1 MDFGNSSKPVMTV
14 PPVVV
19 KAENDSNTDSEKLRS
34 GCSSKMKGTAPNPPN
49 TIQNKTTIKKPSRAR
64 SSL

>member
-1 MDFGNSSKPVMTV
+1 MTV

-19 KAENDSNTDSEKLRS
+19 KPENDSNTDSEKLRS